1 MILPAGR
8 GGDSFIEERVLPD
21 PDETE
26 GQSSE
31 RICRSKATKIDRA
44 AGHTFVERL
53 DKQPGVAPP
62 EPWGGVAREAGGA
75 RYKRP
80 EESPLEI

>member
-44 AGHTFVERL
+44 AGHTFVERGTSSL
-53 DKQPGVAPP
+53 VWLPQSRGEEWPERLVGPGIKGLKSHP
-62 EPWGGVAREAGGA
+62 
-75 RYKRP
+75 
-80 EESPLEI
+80 